1 MRGIGD
7 LRAETPVCAM
17 DLVGKGGGGE
27 EPVGQTWRGRRRG
40 DRSSLANAR
49 VRRPREKIVVMQHGS
64 WDRVPIDAQ
73 SVEAPLSRSAVFL
86 VMAAGADD
94 AHLAGVRDVLG
105 GVGDL
110 VKNVGF
116 RDLGGRLSCVV
127 GIGSELWDR
136 LSPGRRPADLRPFVP
151 IQGPVHA
158 APSTPGDLLF
168 HLRAER
174 EDMTFEL
181 ERQLLDLIGEA
192 AEVVDETTGFRY
204 FDARDLLGFVDG
216 TANPTGAELPD
227 AALIGADADPQFAGG
242 SYVVVQKYLH
252 DMAGWAALSTEEQ
265 EAIMGRTKI
274 DNTEID
280 DDAAPRKSHKS
291 LATIEDD
298 AGGELDIL
306 RDNMPFG
313 RPGAGEFGTYFI
325 GYAGRLWV
333 IEKMLER
340 MFVGVPPGAYD
351 RLLDFSTAMT
361 GSTFFVPTA
370 AMLDELA
377 EPPTESAAATVDTGV
392 QASPAATSSSLG
404 IGSLRGQT

>member
-1 MRGIGD
+1 MEQ
-7 LRAETPVCAM
+7 RAWE
-17 DLVGKGGGGE
+17 
-27 EPVGQTWRGRRRG
+27 
-40 DRSSLANAR
+40 
-49 VRRPREKIVVMQHGS
+49 
-64 WDRVPIDAQ
+64 RVPIDAQ

-86 VMAAGADD
+86 VMAAGEGD
-94 AHLAGVRDVLG
+94 AALAGIRDALG
-105 GVGDL
+105 AVGDL

-127 GIGSELWDR
+127 GIGSALWDR
-136 LSPGRRPADLRPFVP
+136 LSPGRRPADLHPFKA
-151 IQGPVHA
+151 IEGPVHT

-181 ERQLLDLIGEA
+181 ERQLLDVIGDA
-192 AEVVDETTGFRY
+192 ARVIDETTGFRY

-227 AALIGADADPQFAGG
+227 AALIGAGAEPEFAGG

-252 DMAGWAALSTEEQ
+252 DMAAWAALSTEEQ
-265 EAIMGRTKI
+265 EAIMGRTKV
-274 DNTEID
+274 DNVEID

-291 LATIEDD
+291 LATIEDP
-298 AGGELDIL
+298 AGGELAIL

-313 RPGAGEFGTYFI
+313 RPGHGEFGTYFI
-325 GYAGRLWV
+325 GYSGRLWV
-333 IEKMLER
+333 IEQMLER

-351 RLLDFSTAMT
+351 RLLDFSTAVT

-370 AMLDELA
+370 GMLEGLA
-377 EPPTESAAATVDTGV
+377 DPPATSAG
-392 QASPAATSSSLG
+392 ATSSDGSLG
-404 IGSLRGQT
+404 IGSLRERD